1 MKFKELSPS
10 TYAEEFIRSRFLVE
24 KDGTAIESQR
34 ELSADLEVSRNA
46 VKYALKR
53 LQYDGDIRVKE
64 RQGIEINKKRDIN
77 LLSMKPM
84 SNELKQTKMHI
95 KHISSE
101 VIKTPAS
108 LVDFFENTT
117 ELVEIKRIRFDDND
131 VVSFEISYLDNRK
144 FQDIA
149 SIDFNERSL
158 YQILENRYGKL
169 PTYGY
174 ENITCVLA
182 NENLATRLN
191 VKINTPLYQVDS
203 YNYSDDDK
211 AVEHTAQF
219 LPANKIKYHFKA
231 KNIFDY
237 QEDDDYDII

>member
-10 TYAEEFIRSRFLVE
+10 TYAEEFIRSKILVE
-24 KDGTAIESQR
+24 EDGTAIKSQR
-34 ELSADLEVSRNA
+34 ELSADLGVSRNA
-46 VKYALKR
+46 IKYALKR
-53 LQYDGDIRVKE
+53 LQYDGDIRIKE

-77 LLSMKPM
+77 LLSMEPM
-84 SNELKQTKMHI
+84 SKELKQAEMHI

-101 VIKTPAS
+101 IIKTPDS
-108 LVDFFENTT
+108 LVDFFGNAT
-117 ELVEIKRIRFDDND
+117 ELAEIKRIRLDDKD

-144 FQDIA
+144 FEDIA
-149 SIDFNERSL
+149 SVNFNECSL

-169 PTYGY
+169 PIYGY

-182 NENLATRLN
+182 NESLATKLN

-237 QEDDDYDII
+237 QEDDDDDII